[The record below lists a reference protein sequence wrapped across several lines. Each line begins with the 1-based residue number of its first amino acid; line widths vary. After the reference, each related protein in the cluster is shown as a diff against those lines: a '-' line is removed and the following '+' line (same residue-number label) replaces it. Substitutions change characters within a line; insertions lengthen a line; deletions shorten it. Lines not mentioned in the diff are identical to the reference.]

1 MDKNFNE
8 DQEEIN
14 DEKYK
19 LAYRKEMEKVKQIF
33 LNKRSV
39 VIFILVFA
47 VLIFLADKY
56 KQTPLEENANNNSNT
71 SSASVIN
78 EGSSDPEETET
89 EKNEKIKIISDVFG
103 GHQIRFADQDLKLKG
118 FFNPEDSVMSAIY
131 SDNILS
137 YQSEHEITIYQY
149 YNKISASEVF
159 DKELLYVSKGA
170 YNGRYLKTNQYD
182 DNYLIILSDL
192 NYDSSA
198 VSLYLIKIFEKDGRT
213 YKISYQKNISEDA
226 VNIAK
231 TWVDEDYKILVD
243 EFKDIDAFSSIDLG
257 YVQKIFNDSLKIKE
271 KLSKNNIYKDVKW
284 ETKTIKEDNAYADIS
299 LEYPEFKGFYS
310 ANSLNKIITDIILGT
325 LEEDRKSIEDWKK
338 DEKNS
343 YTDDEGKVIS
353 DCYGDQDYFYSCSVN
368 LYSSFKV
375 KSIIND
381 VISIEIILTD
391 YTGGG
396 NGNHSYPKTI
406 IYDLKNGKQLFVD
419 DIFCGNDYLKKVK
432 DVLRANLINGSVF
445 DNSLGY
451 LTDEVLLSYLR
462 EASFNDFGLTLSF
475 SPYIFTPGA
484 YGIYDIFIPYTVL
497 ENNLCFKDSGNNEIL
512 IKRNLLHLD
521 VPAKLSDTCG
531 FMADNCDSFS
541 FYEGKFNE
549 LDDYYF
555 TKDKA
560 SISILFNNDYK
571 VGNMLNSGKK
581 EQIVVVPYFWQ
592 WASSGYG
599 LYVLK
604 IENNNLALLS
614 RIDVGKGVPENIKIE
629 NNKIYFSYINL
640 DDSEI
645 SRKCYFKD
653 NKIEEKNLICN

>member
-1 MDKNFNE
+1 MKKNQNHYQEDNE
-8 DQEEIN
+8 N
-14 DEKYK
+14 NKYK
-19 LAYRKEMEKVKQIF
+19 LAQRKEIEKAKKMF
-33 LNKRSV
+33 SNKRN
-39 VIFILVFA
+39 
-47 VLIFLADKY
+47 VLILIIIFVVLFLLASKY
-56 KQTPLEENANNNSNT
+56 KQTSLEKVANNIIPANKTQGLTEKSNDE
-71 SSASVIN
+71 
-78 EGSSDPEETET
+78 EGPES
-89 EKNEKIKIISDVFG
+89 EKNEKIKIISNVLG
-103 GHQIRFADQDLKLKG
+103 SHQIRFVDQDLKLKA
-118 FFNPEDSVMSAIY
+118 FFNPEDNVISAIY

-137 YQSEHEITIYQY
+137 YQPEHEITIYQY

-159 DKELLYVSKGA
+159 DKELLYVAKGA

-213 YKISYQKNISEDA
+213 YKISYQKNVSEDA

-231 TWVDEDYKILVD
+231 TWVDENYKILVD
-243 EFKDIDAFSSIDLG
+243 EFKDIDAFSNIDLS
-257 YVQKIFNDSLKIKE
+257 YVQKVFSDSLKIKE
-271 KLSKNNIYKDVKW
+271 NLSKNNIYKDIKW
-284 ETKTIKEDNAYADIS
+284 ETKIIKESNSYADIN
-299 LEYPEFKGFYS
+299 LEYPDFKGFVS
-310 ANSLNKIITDIILGT
+310 AGNLNKIITDIILGT

-338 DEKNS
+338 DKKNS
-343 YTDDEGKVIS
+343 YIDDGGNVIS
-353 DCYGDQDYFYSCSVN
+353 DCYGDQDYFYNCSVN

-375 KSIIND
+375 KSIINN

-462 EASFNDFGLTLSF
+462 EASFNDFGLILSF

-484 YGIYDIFIPYTVL
+484 YGIYNMFIPYTVL

-521 VPAKLSDTCG
+521 VPSKLSDTCG
-531 FMADNCDSFS
+531 FMADNCESFS

-549 LDDYYF
+549 LDDYDF

-560 SISILFNNDYK
+560 SLSVLFNNYK
-571 VGNMLNSGKK
+571 VGKMLSAGKN
-581 EQIVVVPYFWQ
+581 EQIVVAPYSWQ
-592 WASSGYG
+592 WTSSGYG

-604 IENNNLALLS
+604 IENNNLVLLS
-614 RIDVGKGVPENIKIE
+614 RINVGKRPPENLRIE
-629 NNKIYFSYINL
+629 NNKIYFNSTNL
-640 DDSEI
+640 DGSDN
-645 SRKCYFKD
+645 SRECYFKN
-653 NKIEEKNLICN
+653 NKLEEKNLVCK

>member
-1 MDKNFNE
+1 MDKNVNNH
-8 DQEEIN
+8 QEEID

-19 LAYRKEMEKVKQIF
+19 LAYRKEMKKVKQMF

-47 VLIFLADKY
+47 ILIFLASKY
-56 KQTPLEENANNNSNT
+56 KQTHLEENTNNASNT
-71 SSASVIN
+71 SSASVVS
-78 EGSSDPEETET
+78 EDSDEPEETEA
-89 EKNEKIKIISDVFG
+89 EKNEKIKIISDVLG
-103 GHQIRFADQDLKLKG
+103 NHQIRFADQDLKLKG
-118 FFNPEDSVMSAIY
+118 FFNPEDNVMSSIY
-131 SDNILS
+131 SDDILS
-137 YQSEHEITIYQY
+137 WQPKQEITIYQY

-159 DKELLYVSKGA
+159 DEELLYIAKSS
-170 YNGRYLKTNQYD
+170 YNDGVYLKTNQYD

-198 VSLYLIKIFEKDGRT
+198 VSLYLIKIFEKDGHT
-213 YKISYQKNISEDA
+213 YKISYQKNVSEDA
-226 VNIAK
+226 INIAK

-243 EFKDIDAFSSIDLG
+243 EFKDIDAFSSIDLD

-271 KLSKNNIYKDVKW
+271 NLSKNNIYKDIKW
-284 ETKTIKEDNAYADIS
+284 ETKTIKEYNDHADVS

-310 ANSLNKIITDIILGT
+310 ANSLNKIISDIVLDT
-325 LEEDRKSIEDWKK
+325 LENDRSMVSDWMKNK
-338 DEKNS
+338 DPKNN
-343 YTDDEGKVIS
+343 YEPCGGES
-353 DCYGDQDYFYSCSVN
+353 DYYYECSVN

-381 VISIEIILTD
+381 IISIEIILTD

-419 DIFCGNDYLKKVK
+419 DIFCGNDYLKKVRE
-432 DVLRANLINGSVF
+432 VLRANLINGSVF

-484 YGIYDIFIPYTVL
+484 YGIYDMFIPYTVL
-497 ENNLCFKDSGNNEIL
+497 ENNLCFKDIGNNEIL

-521 VPAKLSDTCG
+521 VPSKLSDACG
-531 FMADNCDSFS
+531 FMADNCESFS

-549 LDDYYF
+549 LDDYDF

-560 SISILFNNDYK
+560 SISVSFNDYK
-571 VGNMLNSGKK
+571 VGGLLNGGKM
-581 EQIVVVPYFWQ
+581 EQVVVAPYSWQ

-604 IENNNLALLS
+604 IENNNLVLLS
-614 RIDVGKGVPENIKIE
+614 RIDVGKGLPGNIKIE
-629 NNKIYFSYINL
+629 NNKIYFSYTNP

-645 SRKCYFKD
+645 PKECYFK
-653 NKIEEKNLICN
+653 NNIIEERNLICN

>member
-1 MDKNFNE
+1 MDNNFN
-8 DQEEIN
+8 DHQEEID

-19 LAYRKEMEKVKQIF
+19 LAYRKEMEKVKKIF

-56 KQTPLEENANNNSNT
+56 KQAPLEENTNNNSNT
-71 SSASVIN
+71 SSASVISEESN
-78 EGSSDPEETET
+78 EPEETAAEN
-89 EKNEKIKIISDVFG
+89 NEKIKIISDVLG

-118 FFNPEDSVMSAIY
+118 FFNPEDGVMSVIY
-131 SDNILS
+131 SDDILS
-137 YQSEHEITIYQY
+137 YQPEHEITIYQY
-149 YNKISASEVF
+149 YNKISASELF
-159 DKELLYVSKGA
+159 DKELLHQAKIS
-170 YNGRYLKTNQYD
+170 YNPRYLKTNQYD

-198 VSLYLIKIFEKDGRT
+198 ASLYLIKIFEKDGRT
-213 YKISYQKNISEDA
+213 YKISYQKNVSEDA

-243 EFKDIDAFSSIDLG
+243 EFKDIDAFFSIDLN
-257 YVQKIFNDSLKIKE
+257 YAQKIFNDSLKIKE
-271 KLSKNNIYKDVKW
+271 NLSKNNIYKDIKW
-284 ETKTIKEDNAYADIS
+284 ETKTIKEDNAHADVS

-310 ANSLNKIITDIILGT
+310 ANGLNKIITDIVLGT
-325 LEEDRKSIEDWKK
+325 LENDRSMVNDWM
-338 DEKNS
+338 KNNDPKNN
-343 YTDDEGKVIS
+343 YEPCGGES
-353 DCYGDQDYFYSCSVN
+353 DYYYECSVN

-432 DVLRANLINGSVF
+432 EVLRANLINGSVF

-549 LDDYYF
+549 LDDYDF

-571 VGNMLNSGKK
+571 VGNMLNGGKN
-581 EQIVVVPYFWQ
+581 EQIVVAPYSWQ

-604 IENNNLALLS
+604 IENNNLVLLS
-614 RIDVGKGVPENIKIE
+614 RIDVGKGLPENIKIE

-653 NKIEEKNLICN
+653 NKIEEKNLICE

>member
-1 MDKNFNE
+1 MEKNLDNHQDEIKDK
-8 DQEEIN
+8 
-14 DEKYK
+14 KYK

-39 VIFILVFA
+39 VIFILFFA

-56 KQTPLEENANNNSNT
+56 KQAPLEENTNNNSNT

-78 EGSSDPEETET
+78 EGSGDPEETEA
-89 EKNEKIKIISDVFG
+89 EKNEKIKIISDVLG
-103 GHQIRFADQDLKLKG
+103 NHQIRFADQDLKLKG
-118 FFNPEDSVMSAIY
+118 FFNPEYGVMSTIY

-137 YQSEHEITIYQY
+137 YQPGHEIVIYQY
-149 YNKISASEVF
+149 QDKLSASEIF
-159 DKELLYVSKGA
+159 DKELLYVAKGA
-170 YNGRYLKTNQYD
+170 YNGRYLKINQYD

-198 VSLYLIKIFEKDGRT
+198 ASLYLIKIFEKDSRT
-213 YKISYQKNISEDA
+213 YKISYQKNVSEDA
-226 VNIAK
+226 VSIAK
-231 TWVDEDYKILVD
+231 TWVDEDYKTLVD
-243 EFKDIDAFSSIDLG
+243 EFKDIDAFSSIDLN
-257 YVQKIFNDSLKIKE
+257 YAQKIFNDSLKIKE
-271 KLSKNNIYKDVKW
+271 NLSKNNIYKNIKW
-284 ETKTIKEDNAYADIS
+284 ETKTIKEDNAHADIN

-310 ANSLNKIITDIILGT
+310 ANSLNKIITDIVLGT
-325 LEEDRKSIEDWKK
+325 LENDRSMVNDWMNNK
-338 DEKNS
+338 DPKNN
-343 YTDDEGKVIS
+343 YEPCGGES
-353 DCYGDQDYFYSCSVN
+353 DYYYECSVN

-432 DVLRANLINGSVF
+432 EVLRVNLITDSVF

-512 IKRNLLHLD
+512 IKRNLLNLD

-531 FMADNCDSFS
+531 FMADNCDGFS

-549 LDDYYF
+549 LDDYDF

-571 VGNMLNSGKK
+571 AGNMLNGGKNEK
-581 EQIVVVPYFWQ
+581 IVVAPYSWQ

-599 LYVLK
+599 LYILK

-614 RIDVGKGVPENIKIE
+614 RIDVGKGLPENIKIE

-653 NKIEEKNLICN
+653 NKIEEKNLICE

>member
-1 MDKNFNE
+1 MDKNFN
-8 DQEEIN
+8 DYQEEID

-19 LAYRKEMEKVKQIF
+19 LAYRKEMEKAKKIF
-33 LNKRSV
+33 FNKRSV

-47 VLIFLADKY
+47 VLIFVANKY
-56 KQTPLEENANNNSNT
+56 KQNPLEENINNT
-71 SSASVIN
+71 SNASSTLVISEN
-78 EGSSDPEETET
+78 SEEPEETEA
-89 EKNEKIKIISDVFG
+89 EKNEKIKIISDVLG
-103 GHQIRFADQDLKLKG
+103 NHQIRFADQDLKLKG
-118 FFNPEDSVMSAIY
+118 FFNPEDGVMSAIY
-131 SDNILS
+131 SDDILS
-137 YQSEHEITIYQY
+137 YQPNNEVIIYQY
-149 YNKISASEVF
+149 QDKISASELF
-159 DKELLYVSKGA
+159 DKELLYQAKIS
-170 YNGRYLKTNQYD
+170 YNPRYLKTNQYD

-192 NYDSSA
+192 NSDSSA
-198 VSLYLIKIFEKDGRT
+198 ASLYLIKIFEKDGHT
-213 YKISYQKNISEDA
+213 YKIFYQKNISEDV

-231 TWVDEDYKILVD
+231 TWVDEDHKILLD
-243 EFKDIDAFSSIDLG
+243 EFNDIDPFSSIDLN
-257 YVQKIFNDSLKIKE
+257 YAQKIFNDSLKIKE

-284 ETKTIKEDNAYADIS
+284 ETKIIKEDNAYADIS

-325 LEEDRKSIEDWKK
+325 LEEDRKLIEDWKK

-343 YTDDEGKVIS
+343 YTDNEGNVIS

-419 DIFCGNDYLKKVK
+419 DIFCGDDYLKKVK
-432 DVLRANLINGSVF
+432 EVLRANLINGSVF
-445 DNSLGY
+445 NNSLGY

-484 YGIYDIFIPYTVL
+484 YGIYNIFIPYTVL
-497 ENNLCFKDSGNNEIL
+497 DNNLCFKDSGNNEIL

-531 FMADNCDSFS
+531 FMADDCESFS
-541 FYEGKFNE
+541 FYEGKFND
-549 LDDYYF
+549 LNDYDF
-555 TKDKA
+555 TQDNA
-560 SISILFNNDYK
+560 SISVLFNDYK
-571 VGNMLNSGKK
+571 VGNMLSGGKN
-581 EQIVVVPYFWQ
+581 EQIVIAPYSWQ

-599 LYVLK
+599 LYVLR
-604 IENNNLALLS
+604 IENSNIALLS
-614 RIDVGKGVPENIKIE
+614 RIDVGKGLPENIKIE

-640 DDSEI
+640 DNSKI
-645 SRKCYFKD
+645 SKECYFKD
-653 NKIEEKNLICN
+653 NIIEEKNLICK

>member
-1 MDKNFNE
+1 MGKNLNNH
-8 DQEEIN
+8 QEEID

-39 VIFILVFA
+39 VIFILVFS

-56 KQTPLEENANNNSNT
+56 KQTPIEDSSVNIASTSPATLE
-71 SSASVIN
+71 
-78 EGSSDPEETET
+78 SSDSDETEEIET
-89 EKNEKIKIISDVFG
+89 EKNEKIKIISDVLG

-118 FFNPEDSVMSAIY
+118 FFSPEDNVMSAIY
-131 SDNILS
+131 SDDILS
-137 YQSEHEITIYQY
+137 YQPKHEITIYKY

-159 DKELLYVSKGA
+159 DKELLYIAKGA

-182 DNYLIILSDL
+182 GNYLIILSDL

-198 VSLYLIKIFEKDGRT
+198 VSLYLIKIFEKDGHT
-213 YKISYQKNISEDA
+213 YKILYQKNISEDV

-231 TWVDEDYKILVD
+231 TWVDADYKILLD
-243 EFKDIDAFSSIDLG
+243 EFKDIDAFSSIDLS
-257 YVQKIFNDSLKIKE
+257 YVQQIFNDSLKIKE
-271 KLSKNNIYKDVKW
+271 NLSKNNIYKEIKW
-284 ETKTIKEDNAYADIS
+284 ETKTIKESNSYADIN
-299 LEYPEFKGFYS
+299 LEYPEFKEFSS
-310 ANSLNKIITDIILGT
+310 ASNLNKIITDIILGT
-325 LEEDRKSIEDWKK
+325 LEEDRKLMEDWKK

-343 YTDDEGKVIS
+343 YTDDEGTVIS
-353 DCYGDQDYFYSCSVN
+353 DCYGDQDYFYNCSVN

-381 VISIEIILTD
+381 IISIEIILTD

-406 IYDLKNGKQLFVD
+406 IYDLKNGKQLFID
-419 DIFCGNDYLKKVK
+419 DLFCGDDYLGKVK
-432 DVLRANLINGSVF
+432 EILKANLVTGSVF

-451 LTDEVLLSYLR
+451 LTDEVLLSRLR

-484 YGIYDIFIPYTVL
+484 YGIYNVFIPYVLL
-497 ENNLCFKDSGNNEIL
+497 ENNLCFKGVNNNEIM
-512 IKRNLLHLD
+512 IRRNLLNLD
-521 VPAKLSDTCG
+521 IPSKLSNTCG

-541 FYEGKFNE
+541 FYEGEFNE
-549 LDDYYF
+549 LDDYNF

-560 SISILFNNDYK
+560 SVSVLFNDYK
-571 VGNMLNSGKK
+571 AGNMLSGGKN
-581 EQIVVVPYFWQ
+581 EQIVVAPYSWQ

-604 IENNNLALLS
+604 IENNNLVLLS
-614 RIDVGKGVPENIKIE
+614 RIDVGKGLPENIKIE
-629 NNKIYFSYINL
+629 NNEIYFSYTNL

-645 SRKCYFKD
+645 SKECYFK
-653 NKIEEKNLICN
+653 NNIIEERNLICN

>member
-1 MDKNFNE
+1 MDKNLNNH
-8 DQEEIN
+8 QEEID

-19 LAYRKEMEKVKQIF
+19 LAYRKEMEKVKKIF

-56 KQTPLEENANNNSNT
+56 KQTPLEENTNNNSNT

-78 EGSSDPEETET
+78 EGSSDPEETEA
-89 EKNEKIKIISDVFG
+89 EKNEKIKIISDVLG
-103 GHQIRFADQDLKLKG
+103 NHQIRFSDQDLKLKG
-118 FFNPEDSVMSAIY
+118 FFNPEYGVMSAIY
-131 SDNILS
+131 SDDILS
-137 YQSEHEITIYQY
+137 YQPNHEIIIYQY
-149 YNKISASEVF
+149 QDKISASELF
-159 DKELLYVSKGA
+159 DKELLHQAKIS
-170 YNGRYLKTNQYD
+170 YNPRYLKTNQYD

-198 VSLYLIKIFEKDGRT
+198 ASLYLIKIFEKDGRT
-213 YKISYQKNISEDA
+213 YKISYQKNVSEDA

-231 TWVDEDYKILVD
+231 TWVDEDYKTLVD
-243 EFKDIDAFSSIDLG
+243 EFKDIDAFSSIDLN
-257 YVQKIFNDSLKIKE
+257 YVQEIFNDSLKIKE
-271 KLSKNNIYKDVKW
+271 NLSKNNIYKDIKW
-284 ETKTIKEDNAYADIS
+284 ETKTIKEDNAHADIN

-310 ANSLNKIITDIILGT
+310 ANSLNKIITDIVLGT
-325 LEEDRKSIEDWKK
+325 LENDRSMVNGWMK
-338 DEKNS
+338 DKDPKNN
-343 YTDDEGKVIS
+343 YEPCGGES
-353 DCYGDQDYFYSCSVN
+353 DYYYECSVN

-396 NGNHSYPKTI
+396 NGNHSYSKTI
-406 IYDLKNGKQLFVD
+406 IYDLKNGKQLSVD

-432 DVLRANLINGSVF
+432 EVLRANLINSSVF

-462 EASFNDFGLTLSF
+462 EASFNDFGLTLSI

-484 YGIYDIFIPYTVL
+484 YGIYDMFIPYTVL

-521 VPAKLSDTCG
+521 VPAKLSDACG

-549 LDDYYF
+549 LNDYDF
-555 TKDKA
+555 TQDNA
-560 SISILFNNDYK
+560 SISVLFNGYK
-571 VGNMLNSGKK
+571 VGNMLNGGKN
-581 EQIVVVPYFWQ
+581 EQIVVAPYSWQ

-604 IENNNLALLS
+604 IENNNLFLLS
-614 RIDVGKGVPENIKIE
+614 RIDVGKGLPENIKIE

-653 NKIEEKNLICN
+653 NKIEEKNLICE

>member
-1 MDKNFNE
+1 MENNLENNQENF
-8 DQEEIN
+8 D
-14 DEKYK
+14 DEKHK
-19 LAYRKEMEKVKQIF
+19 LAYQKDIERAKKIF
-33 LNKRSV
+33 LNKRAIL
-39 VIFILVFA
+39 IFILVFGA
-47 VLIFLADKY
+47 SLFLADKY
-56 KQTPLEENANNNSNT
+56 KQTPIEDSSVNITST
-71 SSASVIN
+71 SSASVVS
-78 EGSSDPEETET
+78 EDSDEPKETEA
-89 EKNEKIKIISDVFG
+89 EKNEKIKIISDVLG
-103 GHQIRFADQDLKLKG
+103 NHQIRFADQDLKLKG
-118 FFNPEDSVMSAIY
+118 FFSPEDNVMSAIY
-131 SDNILS
+131 SDDILS
-137 YQSEHEITIYQY
+137 WQPKHEITIYQY

-159 DKELLYVSKGA
+159 DKELLYVAKGT
-170 YNGRYLKTNQYD
+170 YNDGRYLKINQYD
-182 DNYLIILSDL
+182 NNYLIILSDF

-213 YKISYQKNISEDA
+213 YKISYQKNVSEDV

-243 EFKDIDAFSSIDLG
+243 EFKDIDAFSSINID
-257 YVQKIFNDSLKIKE
+257 YVKQIFNDSLKIKE
-271 KLSKNNIYKDVKW
+271 NLSKNNIYKDIKW
-284 ETKTIKEDNAYADIS
+284 ETKTIKEDNAHADVS

-310 ANSLNKIITDIILGT
+310 ANSLNKIITDIVLGT
-325 LEEDRKSIEDWKK
+325 LENDRSMVSDWM
-338 DEKNS
+338 KNK
-343 YTDDEGKVIS
+343 YPKNDYEPCGGES
-353 DCYGDQDYFYSCSVN
+353 DYYYECSVN

-381 VISIEIILTD
+381 IISIEIILTD

-419 DIFCGNDYLKKVK
+419 DIFCGDDYLKKVK

-484 YGIYDIFIPYTVL
+484 YGIYNMFIPYTVL

-521 VPAKLSDTCG
+521 IPSKLSDSCG

-549 LDDYYF
+549 LDDYDF

-560 SISILFNNDYK
+560 SISISFNDYK
-571 VGNMLNSGKK
+571 VGSLLSSGKI
-581 EQIVVVPYFWQ
+581 EQVVVAPYFWQ

-604 IENNNLALLS
+604 IENNNLVLLS
-614 RIDVGKGVPENIKIE
+614 RIDVGKGLPENIKIE

-640 DDSEI
+640 DGSEI
-645 SRKCYFKD
+645 SRECYF
-653 NKIEEKNLICN
+653 NNVIEEKNLICN

>member
-1 MDKNFNE
+1 MDKNLNNH
-8 DQEEIN
+8 QEEID

-47 VLIFLADKY
+47 VLIFLASKY

-118 FFNPEDSVMSAIY
+118 FFNPEDNVMSAIY

-137 YQSEHEITIYQY
+137 YQPEHEITIHQY
-149 YNKISASEVF
+149 YNKISASEGF
-159 DKELLYVSKGA
+159 DKELLYVAKGA

-182 DNYLIILSDL
+182 NNYLIILSDL

-213 YKISYQKNISEDA
+213 YKISYQKNVSEGA

-243 EFKDIDAFSSIDLG
+243 EFKDIDAFSGIDLN

-284 ETKTIKEDNAYADIS
+284 ETKKIKEDNAHADINV
-299 LEYPEFKGFYS
+299 EYPEFKGFYS
-310 ANSLNKIITDIILGT
+310 ANSLNKIITDIVLGT
-325 LEEDRKSIEDWKK
+325 LENDRGMVNDWMENK
-338 DEKNS
+338 DPKNN
-343 YTDDEGKVIS
+343 YEPCG
-353 DCYGDQDYFYSCSVN
+353 GELDYYYECSVN
-368 LYSSFKV
+368 LDSSFKV

-396 NGNHSYPKTI
+396 NGNHSYSKTI

-432 DVLRANLINGSVF
+432 EVLRANLINGSVF

-549 LDDYYF
+549 LDDYDF

-571 VGNMLNSGKK
+571 VGNMLNGGKN
-581 EQIVVVPYFWQ
+581 EQIVVAPYFWQ

-604 IENNNLALLS
+604 IENNNLVLLS
-614 RIDVGKGVPENIKIE
+614 RIDVGKGLPENIKIE

-653 NKIEEKNLICN
+653 NKIEEKNLICE

>member
-1 MDKNFNE
+1 
-8 DQEEIN
+8 
-14 DEKYK
+14 
-19 LAYRKEMEKVKQIF
+19 
-33 LNKRSV
+33 
-39 VIFILVFA
+39 
-47 VLIFLADKY
+47 
-56 KQTPLEENANNNSNT
+56 
-71 SSASVIN
+71 
-78 EGSSDPEETET
+78 
-89 EKNEKIKIISDVFG
+89 
-103 GHQIRFADQDLKLKG
+103 
-118 FFNPEDSVMSAIY
+118 MSAIY
-131 SDNILS
+131 SDDILS
-137 YQSEHEITIYQY
+137 YQPEHEITIYQY

-159 DKELLYVSKGA
+159 DKELLYVARGA

-182 DNYLIILSDL
+182 DSYLIILSDL

-198 VSLYLIKIFEKDGRT
+198 ASLYLIKIFEKDGRT
-213 YKISYQKNISEDA
+213 HKISYQKNVSEDA

-243 EFKDIDAFSSIDLG
+243 EFKDIDAFSSIDFN
-257 YVQKIFNDSLKIKE
+257 YAQKIFNDSLKIKE

-284 ETKTIKEDNAYADIS
+284 ETKTIKEDNAHADINV
-299 LEYPEFKGFYS
+299 EYPEFKGFYS
-310 ANSLNKIITDIILGT
+310 ANSLNKIITDIVLGT
-325 LEEDRKSIEDWKK
+325 LENDRSMVNDWMENK
-338 DEKNS
+338 DPKNN
-343 YTDDEGKVIS
+343 YEPCGGES
-353 DCYGDQDYFYSCSVN
+353 DYYYECSVN

-432 DVLRANLINGSVF
+432 EVLRANLINGSVF

-549 LDDYYF
+549 LDDYDF

-571 VGNMLNSGKK
+571 VGNMLNGGKN
-581 EQIVVVPYFWQ
+581 EQIVVAPYSWQ

-604 IENNNLALLS
+604 IENNNLVLLS
-614 RIDVGKGVPENIKIE
+614 RIDVGKGLPENIKIE

>member
-1 MDKNFNE
+1 MDKNLNNH
-8 DQEEIN
+8 QEEID

-39 VIFILVFA
+39 VVFALVF
-47 VLIFLADKY
+47 IFLVFLAYKY
-56 KQTPLEENANNNSNT
+56 KQTPLEENIGNT
-71 SSASVIN
+71 SNVNPVSLIGEDS
-78 EGSSDPEETET
+78 EEPEETEV
-89 EKNEKIKIISDVFG
+89 EKNEKIKIISDVLG
-103 GHQIRFADQDLKLKG
+103 NHQINFAGHKLKLKG
-118 FFNPEDSVMSAIY
+118 FFNPEDSVMSTIY
-131 SDNILS
+131 SDDILS
-137 YQSEHEITIYQY
+137 YQPENEITIYQY
-149 YNKISASEVF
+149 YNKISASEAF
-159 DKELLYVSKGA
+159 DKELLYVAKGA

-213 YKISYQKNISEDA
+213 YKISYQKNVSEDA

-231 TWVDEDYKILVD
+231 TWVNEDYKILVD
-243 EFKDIDAFSSIDLG
+243 EFKDIDAFSSIDFN
-257 YVQKIFNDSLKIKE
+257 YAQKIFNDSLKIKE
-271 KLSKNNIYKDVKW
+271 KLSKNNVYKDVKW
-284 ETKTIKEDNAYADIS
+284 ETKTIKEDNAHADINV
-299 LEYPEFKGFYS
+299 EYPEFKGFYS
-310 ANSLNKIITDIILGT
+310 ANNLNKIITNIVLGT
-325 LEEDRKSIEDWKK
+325 LENDRSMVNDWM
-338 DEKNS
+338 KNNDPKNN
-343 YTDDEGKVIS
+343 YEPCGGES
-353 DCYGDQDYFYSCSVN
+353 DYYYECSVN

-432 DVLRANLINGSVF
+432 EVLRANLINGSVF

-462 EASFNDFGLTLSF
+462 ETSFNDFGLTLSF

-549 LDDYYF
+549 LDDYDF

-571 VGNMLNSGKK
+571 VGNMLNGGKN
-581 EQIVVVPYFWQ
+581 EQIVVAPYSWQ

-604 IENNNLALLS
+604 IENNNLVLLS
-614 RIDVGKGVPENIKIE
+614 RIDVGKGLPENIKIE

-645 SRKCYFKD
+645 SRKCYFKG
-653 NKIEEKNLICN
+653 NKIEEKNLICE

>member
-19 LAYRKEMEKVKQIF
+19 LAYRKEMEKVKKIF

-39 VIFILVFA
+39 VIFILVFT
-47 VLIFLADKY
+47 VLIFLASKY
-56 KQTPLEENANNNSNT
+56 KQTPSEENINSISNT
-71 SSASVIN
+71 NPASVVSEDSN
-78 EGSSDPEETET
+78 DPEETEA
-89 EKNEKIKIISDVFG
+89 ENNEKIKIISDVLG
-103 GHQIRFADQDLKLKG
+103 NHQINFAGHDLKLKG
-118 FFNPEDSVMSAIY
+118 FFNPEDGVMSAIY
-131 SDNILS
+131 SDDILS
-137 YQSEHEITIYQY
+137 YQPEHEITIYQY

-159 DKELLYVSKGA
+159 DKELLYVAKGA

-213 YKISYQKNISEDA
+213 YKISYQKNVSEDA

-231 TWVDEDYKILVD
+231 NWVDEDYKILVD
-243 EFKDIDAFSSIDLG
+243 EFKDIDAFSSIDFSYL
-257 YVQKIFNDSLKIKE
+257 QKIFNDSLKIKE
-271 KLSKNNIYKDVKW
+271 NLSKNNIYKDVKW
-284 ETKTIKEDNAYADIS
+284 ETKTIKEDNAHADINV
-299 LEYPEFKGFYS
+299 EYPEFKGFYS
-310 ANSLNKIITDIILGT
+310 ANNLNKIITNIVLGT
-325 LEEDRKSIEDWKK
+325 LENDRSMVNDWM
-338 DEKNS
+338 KNNDPKNN
-343 YTDDEGKVIS
+343 YEPCGGES
-353 DCYGDQDYFYSCSVN
+353 DYYYECSVN

-432 DVLRANLINGSVF
+432 EVLRANLINGSVF

-521 VPAKLSDTCG
+521 VPAKLSDICG

-549 LDDYYF
+549 LNDYDF

-571 VGNMLNSGKK
+571 VGDMLNGGKN
-581 EQIVVVPYFWQ
+581 EQIVVAPYSWQ

-604 IENNNLALLS
+604 IENNNLVLLS
-614 RIDVGKGVPENIKIE
+614 RIDVGKGLPENIKIE

-640 DDSEI
+640 DNSKI
-645 SRKCYFKD
+645 SKECYFK
-653 NKIEEKNLICN
+653 NNIIEERNLICN

>member
-1 MDKNFNE
+1 MDKNLNNH
-8 DQEEIN
+8 QEEID

-47 VLIFLADKY
+47 VLIFLASKY

-118 FFNPEDSVMSAIY
+118 FFNPEDNVMSAIY

-137 YQSEHEITIYQY
+137 YQPEHEITIHQY

-159 DKELLYVSKGA
+159 DKELLYVAKGA

-198 VSLYLIKIFEKDGRT
+198 VSLYLIKIFEKDGHT
-213 YKISYQKNISEDA
+213 YKISYQKNVSEDA

-243 EFKDIDAFSSIDLG
+243 EFRDIDAFSSIDLN

-271 KLSKNNIYKDVKW
+271 KLSKNNIYKDIKW
-284 ETKTIKEDNAYADIS
+284 ETKTIKEDNAHADVS

-310 ANSLNKIITDIILGT
+310 ATNLNKIITDIVLGT
-325 LEEDRKSIEDWKK
+325 LEKNRIKVNGWIEKRDP
-338 DEKNS
+338 DNMYEPCGGSFDFN
-343 YTDDEGKVIS
+343 DDYLY
-353 DCYGDQDYFYSCSVN
+353 DCSVN

-396 NGNHSYPKTI
+396 NGNHSYPETI

-432 DVLRANLINGSVF
+432 EVLRANLINGSVF

-462 EASFNDFGLTLSF
+462 EASFNDFSLTLSF

-549 LDDYYF
+549 LDDYDF

-571 VGNMLNSGKK
+571 VGNMLNGGKN
-581 EQIVVVPYFWQ
+581 EQIVVAPYSWQ

-604 IENNNLALLS
+604 IENNNLVLLS
-614 RIDVGKGVPENIKIE
+614 RIDVGKGLPENIKIE